1 MECPHIPELKHSI
14 FGQRLQQKT
23 THQRI
28 PLAGSIELTERC
40 NLQCTHCYINQGV
53 GDVRCH
59 TRELTRYEWND
70 IFRQLADEGCFWLL
84 LTGGEM
90 FVRPDSLDLYAAA
103 KKAGLIITLF
113 TNGTTISP
121 RVADFLAEW
130 PPLAIEVTLYG
141 ATEQTYEGVTRVHG
155 SFRRCMEGI
164 ERLLDRQLPLKLKAM
179 ALTSNWHELPA
190 VQAYA
195 DSRGIDFRFDPLVN
209 CRIDGS
215 AAPAKLRLPPEQVV
229 QLDLASEQRMA
240 DWRTFCEKFV
250 GTGANNTNANA
261 DHLYRCGAGATSFH
275 IDAYGQLSPCLIARH
290 PSYDLRTGSFR
301 QGWYDFLA
309 ALRQQKVPSDD
320 PCGRCE
326 LLSLCGQCP
335 GWSQLEHGPTESVR
349 PVAYL
354 HEVAHRRAEAFGL
367 TLDKS

>member
-53 GDVRCH
+53 GDVRRR
-59 TRELTRYEWND
+59 TRELTRYEWNG
-70 IFRQLADEGCFWLL
+70 IFHQMADEGCLWLL
-84 LTGGEM
+84 MTGGEM
-90 FVRPDSLDLYAAA
+90 FVRSDSLDLYAAA
-103 KKAGLIITLF
+103 KKTGLIITLF

-121 RVADFLAEW
+121 RIADYLTEW
-130 PPLAIEVTLYG
+130 PPFAIEVTLYG
-141 ATEQTYEGVTRVHG
+141 ATEQTYEAVTRIRG
-155 SFRRCMEGI
+155 SYRRCMEGI

-179 ALTSNWHELPA
+179 ALVSNWHELPA
-190 VQAYA
+190 MQAYA
-195 DSRGIDFRFDPLVN
+195 DSLGVEFRFDPLVN

-215 AAPAKLRLPPEQVV
+215 AAPTKLRLPPEQVV
-229 QLDLASEQRMA
+229 QLDLASDQRMA

-250 GTGANNTNANA
+250 GTGTNA
-261 DHLYRCGAGATSFH
+261 DYLYCCGAGATSFH
-275 IDAYGQLSPCLIARH
+275 IDAYGQLSACLIARH

-301 QGWYDFLA
+301 QGWRDFLA
-309 ALRQQKVPSDD
+309 VVRQQKAPPDY
-320 PCGRCE
+320 PCSRCE
-326 LLSLCGQCP
+326 LLALCGQCP
-335 GWSQLEHGPTESVR
+335 GWSQLEHGPMEGPMESAL